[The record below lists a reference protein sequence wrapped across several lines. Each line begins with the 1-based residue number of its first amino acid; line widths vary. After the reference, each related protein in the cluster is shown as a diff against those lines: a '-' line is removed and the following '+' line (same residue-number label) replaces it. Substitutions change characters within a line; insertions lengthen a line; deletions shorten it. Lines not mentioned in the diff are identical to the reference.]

1 MLLKINILGINR
13 SPEKCF
19 KSHLSEPFVP
29 VDVHDDDDLDEG
41 DEGQSGGSIG
51 VHQSQPVLASPG
63 GEQNPNE
70 EAEETAAA

>member
-1 MLLKINILGINR
+1 M
-13 SPEKCF
+13 
-19 KSHLSEPFVP
+19 P

-51 VHQSQPVLASPG
+51 VHESQPVLASPG